1 MSLCNKNYKLCTIY
15 FLKTAKTGHNSVL
28 VQRIRLH
35 AVGNYPK
42 MQEGTV
48 MATTSGR
55 LYLCGCALDLDTII
69 LYSMFA

>member
-1 MSLCNKNYKLCTIY
+1 MNKTLCC
-15 FLKTAKTGHNSVL
+15 VCM
-28 VQRIRLH
+28 H

-55 LYLCGCALDLDTII
+55 KTLLYLCGCALDLDTII